1 MGIGI
6 GSSKGALLCDLEV
19 PRIDQRSFPHDRQTK
34 SMSQIMKK
42 KTDLLQ
48 MAGQFCCC
56 VHHIRCTKVCLE
68 AVITLTHGLR
78 ATHQR
83 SPVGALMHMLVNRV
97 HSRLLE
103 CIAVGIVSLKILA
116 NTTVHYA
123 LADLA
128 LRAVSCTDLPSTGNL
143 GRHHSEFRM
152 EVHELLC
159 EPVLCS

>member
-1 MGIGI
+1 MGVGHWELAL
-6 GSSKGALLCDLEV
+6 GVQKGALLCDLEV

-34 SMSQIMKK
+34 SMSHIMKK

-56 VHHIRCTKVCLE
+56 VHHIRCTKVHLE
-68 AVITLTHGLR
+68 AVIKPTHRVR
-78 ATHQR
+78 AKR
-83 SPVGALMHMLVNRV
+83 LPVGAPMHMLENRV

-116 NTTVHYA
+116 NATVHYA

-128 LRAVSCTDLPSTGNL
+128 LRAVSCTDLPYIG
-143 GRHHSEFRM
+143 
-152 EVHELLC
+152 
-159 EPVLCS
+159 